1 MYRLTII
8 SSPEVSPTSNSST
21 LLGDPLYYYS
31 SSAFTGG
38 NETLLNQAKSAV
50 NILALTVQ
58 AEPRMVGTSSPG
70 DASVLCQVVDKSAR
84 TSGAI
89 SGWRQA
95 SAAWS
100 LGKTA
105 LGAALLLL

>member
-1 MYRLTII
+1 
-8 SSPEVSPTSNSST
+8 
-21 LLGDPLYYYS
+21 
-31 SSAFTGG
+31 
-38 NETLLNQAKSAV
+38 
-50 NILALTVQ
+50 
-58 AEPRMVGTSSPG
+58 MVGTGSPG